1 MEFADIILEEKDL
14 VKKIEIISFL
24 KKKEKIFF
32 DTSVILK
39 AEITKQF
46 MDIMNIDVDK
56 NKVITA
62 CLVYGFKR
70 INSPQEI
77 QRIKKE
83 GKLDYEYLKSLG
95 FNDRFCKICSEYNR
109 YNEKEGYVREKEGDI
124 LELVDNFGGLIMHR
138 PERLAFPIEDAI
150 QVLEYKNLHHKNNR
164 YLEEF
169 KKFINI
175 MEAIE
180 TKRMVG
186 SYTKL
191 QNCFNMLKRED
202 IAGAVRA
209 IYDHEDR
216 IAIAIGLD
224 VDGNP
229 QTRLEN
235 VGKFSARLMELNK
248 IENEEK
254 KGK

>member
-56 NKVITA
+56 NEVITA

-95 FNDRFCKICSEYNR
+95 FKATFICESKI
-109 YNEKEGYVREKEGDI
+109 
-124 LELVDNFGGLIMHR
+124 
-138 PERLAFPIEDAI
+138 
-150 QVLEYKNLHHKNNR
+150 
-164 YLEEF
+164 
-169 KKFINI
+169 
-175 MEAIE
+175 
-180 TKRMVG
+180 
-186 SYTKL
+186 
-191 QNCFNMLKRED
+191 
-202 IAGAVRA
+202 
-209 IYDHEDR
+209 
-216 IAIAIGLD
+216 
-224 VDGNP
+224 
-229 QTRLEN
+229 
-235 VGKFSARLMELNK
+235 NK
-248 IENEEK
+248 ISKNPDCLFEMGRFLRPPNISSEK
-254 KGK
+254 FFSSLEK

>member
-1 MEFADIILEEKDL
+1 
-14 VKKIEIISFL
+14 
-24 KKKEKIFF
+24 
-32 DTSVILK
+32 
-39 AEITKQF
+39 
-46 MDIMNIDVDK
+46 
-56 NKVITA
+56 
-62 CLVYGFKR
+62 
-70 INSPQEI
+70 
-77 QRIKKE
+77 
-83 GKLDYEYLKSLG
+83 
-95 FNDRFCKICSEYNR
+95 
-109 YNEKEGYVREKEGDI
+109 
-124 LELVDNFGGLIMHR
+124 MHR

-254 KGK
+254 